1 MMVRFARRSYC
12 HVNERTILMTK
23 TPSTK
28 KMMKFML
35 ALAAA
40 FVIFFALGMSAS
52 AASYPAIKLNVPRV
66 SQCPGRGD
74 CAIASMATIEA
85 YCHELPSGNH
95 NSTAYQAVYSA
106 NGNSVSATWSKL
118 GYKPIEGFDMKTL
131 YNQLKTGYPVIVR
144 RSSPHYSVVYG
155 YDGNSSKLEL
165 SGFLIVDVDD
175 SYSNTSALMRL
186 DKWQRGSLDRMVIR
200 QNGLAISTSGIRI
213 TNNHPAQNTA
223 KGESFTPYGMIV
235 SGSNI
240 TSVTVTVAT
249 ASGTTKQTFSA
260 TPNAKSFALSKAS
273 DKINISS
280 LTAGKYVYSIVAK
293 NAAGKTDKFSFDFS
307 IGGSSSTPTNPGIKE
322 VSYKAIVNAQ
332 PSLNMRKGAGTDYEK
347 IGEIPYG
354 KVIDVTGEYNGWAR
368 VKYDGKTGW
377 VSMEYISKYVAPDN
391 SGTVP
396 DVSFKSYLARSKSA
410 LALKE
415 KTSIFSSTIESVP
428 KNTIVKI
435 VAESDGWVKY
445 KYNGKTGWSRKTS
458 FVTGLGDIDANNLVN
473 SADAL
478 MVLNYSTSTQTLS
491 ERQKTVADMNGDA
504 KVNAADALSILQIAT
519 GLKKV

>member
-1 MMVRFARRSYC
+1 
-12 HVNERTILMTK
+12 MTK
-23 TPSTK
+23 VSSTK
-28 KMMKFML
+28 KMIKFVL
-35 ALAAA
+35 AIAAA
-40 FVIFFALGMSAS
+40 VVIFFAVGMSAS
-52 AASYPAIKLNVPRV
+52 AASYPAIKLNVPRI
-66 SQCPGRGD
+66 SQCPGKGD
-74 CAIASMATIEA
+74 CAIASMATVEA
-85 YCHELPSGNH
+85 YCHGLPSGNH
-95 NSTAYQAVYSA
+95 NSAAYQAVYSA
-106 NGNSVSATWSKL
+106 NGHSISATWSKI
-118 GYKPIEGFDMKTL
+118 GYKPIEGFDLKTL

-223 KGESFTPYGMIV
+223 KGETFTPYGMIV

-240 TSVTVTVAT
+240 SSVTVTVST
-249 ASGTTKQTFSA
+249 SSGAAKQTFSA
-260 TPNAKSFALSKAS
+260 TPNTKSFALSKAS
-273 DKINISS
+273 DKIKISS
-280 LTAGKYVYSIVAK
+280 LAAGNYVYSIVAK
-293 NAAGKTDKFSFDFS
+293 NASGNTDSFNFNFSV
-307 IGGSSSTPTNPGIKE
+307 GGSSAPSTPSTPSNPNIKE

-347 IGEIPYG
+347 IAEIPYG

-391 SGTVP
+391 QGTVP
-396 DVSFKSYLARSKSA
+396 DVSFKSYLALSKSA
-410 LALKE
+410 VALKE

-478 MVLNYSTSTQTLS
+478 MVLNYSTATKALS
-491 ERQKTVADMNGDA
+491 EKQKTAADMNGDA

-519 GLKKV
+519 GVKKV